1 MKKTFTIS
9 LGHLVFNVEEDAYDV
24 LKMYLDS
31 IKNYFQKMEN
41 DSEIISDF
49 ELRIAENFSSKLSSG
64 KQYINLSDVKE
75 VIQIMGSLDDFQE
88 IYNDTENET
97 ENIKEEKKTNNKLY
111 RDSSNRIIAGVCSGV
126 AEYFKI
132 DPIIVRVLFFIAVP
146 LNLIVYIIFW
156 IGIPSKDF
164 DPDLRKVLYR
174 DKENGVIG
182 GVSKGLSNY
191 LKIDANIIR
200 VVFVVSLFFGGAGLL
215 FYLLL
220 WIFTKEAKTIGEK
233 MNMSGFNVNLSN
245 IEDFIKKKTKNLNS
259 PENTLTKVFLFPF
272 RLLAPLI
279 NAFLKIGVFVFKAIF
294 FMFSSTFIVFIS
306 ILLFVFSTISFK
318 VISPEQDPEFY
329 ELLNAVP
336 DYFAIFSVIFLLL
349 TIVIS
354 VIISFYVLFKKKSN
368 SYFFMLLIFL
378 WIAFLILMMISLPS
392 IILNIQDLNLLPN
405 WIDGN
410 YSFIWKWDDGIMLNK
425 NN

>member
-1 MKKTFTIS
+1 MKKTLTINI
-9 LGHLVFNVEEDAYDV
+9 GHSIFNIEEDAYDI
-24 LKMYLDS
+24 LNRYLDS
-31 IKNYFQKMEN
+31 IKNYFNKIDN
-41 DSEIISDF
+41 DLDIIKDF
-49 ELRIAENFSSKLSSG
+49 ELRIAENFSSKVSSS
-64 KQYINLSDVKE
+64 KQCIDLSDVKE
-75 VIQIMGSLDDFQE
+75 VIEIMGSLDDFKE
-88 IYNDTENET
+88 IYNDTDT
-97 ENIKEEKKTNNKLY
+97 ENVKEEKKSNKLF
-111 RDSSNRIIAGVCSGV
+111 RDSSNRIIAGVCSGI

-156 IGIPSKDF
+156 TGIPSKDF
-164 DPDLRKVLYR
+164 NPDLRKILYR

-200 VVFVVSLFFGGAGLL
+200 IVFVVSLFFGGAGLL

-220 WIFTKEAKTIGEK
+220 WLFTKEAKTIGQK

-279 NAFLKIGVFVFKAIF
+279 NAFLKIGVFVFKTIF
-294 FMFSSTFIVFIS
+294 FMFSSIFIVFIS

-318 VISPEQDPEFY
+318 DISSEQDSEFY
-329 ELLNAVP
+329 ELLNALP
-336 DYFAIFSVIFLLL
+336 DYFATFSVVFLLL

-368 SYFFMLLIFL
+368 SYFFMVLVFL
-378 WIAFLILMMISLPS
+378 WIAFLILIMISLPN
-392 IILNIQDLNLLPN
+392 IILNMQELYLLPN

>member
-88 IYNDTENET
+88 IYDDDDQTEDV
-97 ENIKEEKKTNNKLY
+97 KEEKKENNKLY
-111 RDSSNRIIAGVCSGV
+111 RDSSNRIIAGVCSGI

-132 DPIIVRVLFFIAVP
+132 DPIIVRILFFIAVP

-164 DPDLRKVLYR
+164 DPDLRKILYR

-182 GVSKGLSNY
+182 GVAKGLSNY

-220 WIFTKEAKTIGEK
+220 WFFTKEAKTIGEK

-245 IEDFIKKKTKNLNS
+245 IEDFIKKKTKNLNNS
-259 PENTLTKVFLFPF
+259 ENTLTKIFLFPF
-272 RLLAPLI
+272 RLIAPLI
-279 NAFLKIGVFVFKAIF
+279 NAFLKIGVFVFKGVF
-294 FMFSSTFIVFIS
+294 FIVSSTVIIFYS
-306 ILLFVFSTISFK
+306 ILLLVFSRILFEDINR
-318 VISPEQDPEFY
+318 VEDPEFY
-329 ELLNAVP
+329 ELINSIP
-336 DYFAIFSVIFLLL
+336 DYFVIFSIIFLIL
-349 TIVIS
+349 TIAIS
-354 VIISFYVLFKKKSN
+354 VVVSFYVLFKKKIN
-368 SYFFMLLIFL
+368 SYLFVLMIFL
-378 WIAFLILMMISLPS
+378 WIAFLILITLS
-392 IILNIQDLNLLPN
+392 IPNVILIIQDLDLFPF
-405 WIDGN
+405 WISGFEN
-410 YSFIWKWDDGIMLNK
+410 NSYYYKWIY
-425 NN
+425 

>member
-1 MKKTFTIS
+1 MKKTLTINI
-9 LGHLVFNVEEDAYDV
+9 GHSIFNIEEDAYDI
-24 LKMYLDS
+24 LNRYLDS
-31 IKNYFQKMEN
+31 IKNYFNKIDN
-41 DSEIISDF
+41 DLEIIKDF
-49 ELRIAENFSSKLSSG
+49 ELRIAENFSSKVSSS
-64 KQYINLSDVKE
+64 KQCIDLSDVKE
-75 VIQIMGSLDDFQE
+75 VIEIMGSLDDFKE
-88 IYNDTENET
+88 IYNDTDT
-97 ENIKEEKKTNNKLY
+97 ENVKEEKKSNKLF
-111 RDSSNRIIAGVCSGV
+111 RDSSNRIIAGVCSGI

-156 IGIPSKDF
+156 TGIPSKDF
-164 DPDLRKVLYR
+164 NPDLRKILYR

-200 VVFVVSLFFGGAGLL
+200 IVFVVSLFFGGAGLL

-220 WIFTKEAKTIGEK
+220 WLFTKEAKTIGQK

-279 NAFLKIGVFVFKAIF
+279 NAFLKIGVFVFKTIF
-294 FMFSSTFIVFIS
+294 FMFSSIFIVFIS

-318 VISPEQDPEFY
+318 DISSEQDSEFY
-329 ELLNAVP
+329 ELLNALP
-336 DYFAIFSVIFLLL
+336 DYFAIFSVVFLLL

-368 SYFFMLLIFL
+368 SYFFMVLIFL
-378 WIAFLILMMISLPS
+378 WIAFLILIMISLPN
-392 IILNIQDLNLLPN
+392 IILNMQELYLLPN

>member
-9 LGHLVFNVEEDAYDV
+9 LGHSVFNVEEDAYDI

-88 IYNDTENET
+88 IYDDDDQTEDV
-97 ENIKEEKKTNNKLY
+97 KEEKKENNKLY
-111 RDSSNRIIAGVCSGV
+111 RDSSNRIIAGVCSGI

-132 DPIIVRVLFFIAVP
+132 DPIIVRILFFIAVP

-164 DPDLRKVLYR
+164 DPDLRKILYR

-182 GVSKGLSNY
+182 GVAKGLSNY

-220 WIFTKEAKTIGEK
+220 WFFTKEAKTIGEK

-245 IEDFIKKKTKNLNS
+245 IEDFIKKKTKNLNNS
-259 PENTLTKVFLFPF
+259 ENTLTKIFLFPF
-272 RLLAPLI
+272 RLIAPLI
-279 NAFLKIGVFVFKAIF
+279 NAFLKIGVFVFKGVF
-294 FMFSSTFIVFIS
+294 FIVSSTVIIFYS
-306 ILLFVFSTISFK
+306 ILLLVFSRILFEDINR
-318 VISPEQDPEFY
+318 VEDPEFY
-329 ELLNAVP
+329 ELINAIP
-336 DYFAIFSVIFLLL
+336 DYFVKFSIIFLIL
-349 TIVIS
+349 TIAIS
-354 VIISFYVLFKKKSN
+354 VVVSFYVLFKKKIN
-368 SYFFMLLIFL
+368 SYLFMLMIFL
-378 WIAFLILMMISLPS
+378 WIAFLILITLS
-392 IILNIQDLNLLPN
+392 IPNVILIIQDLDLLPF
-405 WIDGN
+405 WISGFEN
-410 YSFIWKWDDGIMLNK
+410 NSYYYKWIY
-425 NN
+425 

>member
-1 MKKTFTIS
+1 MKKTLTINIGYS
-9 LGHLVFNVEEDAYDV
+9 IFNIDEEAYEI
-24 LKMYLDS
+24 LNKYLDS
-31 IKNYFQKMEN
+31 IKDYFQKIDN
-41 DSEIISDF
+41 DPDIIKDF
-49 ELRIAENFSSKLSSG
+49 ELRIAENFSSKVSSS
-64 KQYINLSDVKE
+64 KQCIDLSDVKE
-75 VIQIMGSLDDFQE
+75 VIEIMGSLVDFKE
-88 IYNDTENET
+88 IYNDTET
-97 ENIKEEKKTNNKLY
+97 ENVKEEKKSNKLF
-111 RDSSNRIIAGVCSGV
+111 RDSSNRIIAGVCSGI

-164 DPDLRKVLYR
+164 NPDLRKILYR

-200 VVFVVSLFFGGAGLL
+200 VIFVLSLFFGGAGLL

-220 WIFTKEAKTIGEK
+220 WLFTKEAKTIGQK

-279 NAFLKIGVFVFKAIF
+279 NAFLKIGVFVFKTIF
-294 FMFSSTFIVFIS
+294 FMFSSIFIVFIS
-306 ILLFVFSTISFK
+306 ILLIIFSTISFK
-318 VISPEQDPEFY
+318 DISPEQDPEFY

-336 DYFAIFSVIFLLL
+336 DYFAIFSVLFLLL
-349 TIVIS
+349 TIIIS

-368 SYFFMLLIFL
+368 SYFFILLIFL
-378 WIAFLILMMISLPS
+378 WIAFLILIIISLPN
-392 IILNIQDLNLLPN
+392 IILNMQDLNLLPN

>member
-9 LGHLVFNVEEDAYDV
+9 LGHLVFNVEEDAYDI

-75 VIQIMGSLDDFQE
+75 VIQIMGSLDDFKE
-88 IYNDTENET
+88 IYNDVEAEQ
-97 ENIKEEKKTNNKLY
+97 EEEKKENNKLY
-111 RDSSNRIIAGVCSGV
+111 RDSSNRIIAGVCSGI
-126 AEYFKI
+126 AEYFKL

-164 DPDLRKVLYR
+164 DPDLRKILYR

-182 GVSKGLSNY
+182 GVAKGLSNY

-220 WIFTKEAKTIGEK
+220 WFFTKEAKTIGEK

-245 IEDFIKKKTKNLNS
+245 IEDYIKKKTKNLNNS
-259 PENTLTKVFLFPF
+259 ENTLTKIFLFPF
-272 RLLAPLI
+272 RLIAPLI
-279 NAFLKIGVFVFKAIF
+279 NAFLKIGVFVFKGVF
-294 FMFSSTFIVFIS
+294 FIVSSTVIVFYS
-306 ILLFVFSTISFK
+306 ILLLVFSRILFEDINR
-318 VISPEQDPEFY
+318 VEDPEFY
-329 ELLNAVP
+329 ELLNAIP
-336 DYFAIFSVIFLLL
+336 DYFVIFSIIFLIL
-349 TIVIS
+349 TIAIS
-354 VIISFYVLFKKKSN
+354 VVVSFYVLFKKKIN
-368 SYFFMLLIFL
+368 SYLFMLMIFL
-378 WIAFLILMMISLPS
+378 WIAFLILITLSIPN
-392 IILNIQDLNLLPN
+392 IILIIQDLDLLPF
-405 WIDGN
+405 WISGFEN
-410 YSFIWKWDDGIMLNK
+410 NSYYYKWIY
-425 NN
+425 

>member
-9 LGHLVFNVEEDAYDV
+9 LGHSVFNVEEDAYDV
-24 LKMYLDS
+24 LKIYLDS

-64 KQYINLSDVKE
+64 KQYINLTDVKE

-88 IYNDTENET
+88 IYDDDQTEDV
-97 ENIKEEKKTNNKLY
+97 KEEKKENNKLY
-111 RDSSNRIIAGVCSGV
+111 RDSSNRIIAGVCSGI

-132 DPIIVRVLFFIAVP
+132 DPIIVRILFFIAVP

-156 IGIPSKDF
+156 IGIPTKDF
-164 DPDLRKVLYR
+164 DPDLRKILYR

-182 GVSKGLSNY
+182 GVAKGLSNY

-220 WIFTKEAKTIGEK
+220 WFFTKEAKTIGEK

-279 NAFLKIGVFVFKAIF
+279 NAFLKIGVFVLKGVF
-294 FMFSSTFIVFIS
+294 FIVSSTFIIFYS
-306 ILLFVFSTISFK
+306 ILLLVFSRILFED
-318 VISPEQDPEFY
+318 INREQDPDFY

-336 DYFAIFSVIFLLL
+336 DYFAIFSIIFLIL
-349 TIVIS
+349 TIIIS
-354 VIISFYVLFKKKSN
+354 LIISFYVLFQRKSN
-368 SYFFMLLIFL
+368 LYFFMFLIFI
-378 WIAFLILMMISLPS
+378 WISFLILIIVSIPS
-392 IILNIQDLNLLPN
+392 VIFILQDLDLLPF
-405 WIDGN
+405 WISGFEN
-410 YSFIWKWDDGIMLNK
+410 NSFYYKWIY
-425 NN
+425 

>member
-9 LGHLVFNVEEDAYDV
+9 LGHSVFNVEEDAYDI

-75 VIQIMGSLDDFQE
+75 VIQIMGSLDDFKE
-88 IYNDTENET
+88 IYNDVEAEQ
-97 ENIKEEKKTNNKLY
+97 EEEKKENNKLY
-111 RDSSNRIIAGVCSGV
+111 RDSSNRIIAGVCSGI
-126 AEYFKI
+126 AEYFKL

-164 DPDLRKVLYR
+164 DPDLRKILYR

-182 GVSKGLSNY
+182 GVAKGLSNY

-245 IEDFIKKKTKNLNS
+245 IEDFIKKKTKNLNNS
-259 PENTLTKVFLFPF
+259 ENTLTKIFLFPF
-272 RLLAPLI
+272 RLIAPLI
-279 NAFLKIGVFVFKAIF
+279 NAFLKIGVFVFKGVF
-294 FMFSSTFIVFIS
+294 FIVSSTVIVFYS
-306 ILLFVFSTISFK
+306 ILLLVFSRILFEDINR
-318 VISPEQDPEFY
+318 VEDPEFY
-329 ELLNAVP
+329 ELLNAIP
-336 DYFAIFSVIFLLL
+336 DYFVIFSIIFLIL
-349 TIVIS
+349 TIAIS
-354 VIISFYVLFKKKSN
+354 VVVSFYVLFKKKIN
-368 SYFFMLLIFL
+368 SYLFMLMIFL
-378 WIAFLILMMISLPS
+378 WIAFLILITLS
-392 IILNIQDLNLLPN
+392 IPNVILIIQDLDLLPF
-405 WIDGN
+405 WISGFEN
-410 YSFIWKWDDGIMLNK
+410 NSYYYKWIY
-425 NN
+425 

>member
-1 MKKTFTIS
+1 MKKTLTINI
-9 LGHLVFNVEEDAYDV
+9 GHSIFNIEEDAYDI
-24 LKMYLDS
+24 LNRYLDS
-31 IKNYFQKMEN
+31 IKNYFNKIDN
-41 DSEIISDF
+41 DLEIIKDF
-49 ELRIAENFSSKLSSG
+49 ELRIAENFSSKVSSS
-64 KQYINLSDVKE
+64 KQCIDLSDVKE
-75 VIQIMGSLDDFQE
+75 VIEIMGSLDDFKE
-88 IYNDTENET
+88 IYNDTET
-97 ENIKEEKKTNNKLY
+97 ENVKEEKKSNKLF
-111 RDSSNRIIAGVCSGV
+111 RDSSNRIIAGVCSGI

-132 DPIIVRVLFFIAVP
+132 DPIIIRVLFFIAVP

-164 DPDLRKVLYR
+164 NPDLRKILYR

-200 VVFVVSLFFGGAGLL
+200 VIFVVSLFFGGAGLL
-215 FYLLL
+215 FYILL
-220 WIFTKEAKTIGEK
+220 WLFTKEAKTIGQK

-245 IEDFIKKKTKNLNS
+245 IENFIKKKTKNLNS

-279 NAFLKIGVFVFKAIF
+279 NAFLKIGVFVFKTIF
-294 FMFSSTFIVFIS
+294 FMFSSIFIVFFS

-318 VISPEQDPEFY
+318 DISPEQDPEFY

-336 DYFAIFSVIFLLL
+336 DYFAIFSVLFLLL

-378 WIAFLILMMISLPS
+378 WIAFLILIMISLPN
-392 IILNIQDLNLLPN
+392 IILNMQDLNLLPN

-410 YSFIWKWDDGIMLNK
+410 YSFIWKWDDGIK
-425 NN
+425 

>member
-1 MKKTFTIS
+1 MKKTLTINI
-9 LGHLVFNVEEDAYDV
+9 GHSIFNIEEDAYDI
-24 LKMYLDS
+24 LNRYLDS
-31 IKNYFQKMEN
+31 IKNYFNKIDN
-41 DSEIISDF
+41 DLEIIKDF
-49 ELRIAENFSSKLSSG
+49 ELRIAENFSSKVSSS
-64 KQYINLSDVKE
+64 KQCIDLSDVKE
-75 VIQIMGSLDDFQE
+75 VIEIMGSLDDFKE
-88 IYNDTENET
+88 IYNDTDT
-97 ENIKEEKKTNNKLY
+97 ENVKEEKKSNKLF
-111 RDSSNRIIAGVCSGV
+111 RDSSNRIIAGVCSGI

-164 DPDLRKVLYR
+164 NPDLRKILYR

-200 VVFVVSLFFGGAGLL
+200 IVFVVSLFFGGAGLL

-220 WIFTKEAKTIGEK
+220 WLFTKEAKTIGQK

-279 NAFLKIGVFVFKAIF
+279 NAFLKIGVFVFKTIF
-294 FMFSSTFIVFIS
+294 FMFSSIFIVFIS

-318 VISPEQDPEFY
+318 DISSEQDSEFY
-329 ELLNAVP
+329 ELLNALP
-336 DYFAIFSVIFLLL
+336 DYFAIFSVVFLLL

-368 SYFFMLLIFL
+368 SYFFMVLIFL
-378 WIAFLILMMISLPS
+378 WIAFLILIMISLPN
-392 IILNIQDLNLLPN
+392 IILNMQELYLLPN

>member
-9 LGHLVFNVEEDAYDV
+9 LGHSVFNVEEDAYDV

-88 IYNDTENET
+88 IYDDDDQTEDV
-97 ENIKEEKKTNNKLY
+97 KEEKKENNKLY
-111 RDSSNRIIAGVCSGV
+111 RDSSNRIIAGVCSGI

-132 DPIIVRVLFFIAVP
+132 DPIIVRILFFIAVP

-164 DPDLRKVLYR
+164 DPDLRKILYR

-182 GVSKGLSNY
+182 GVAKGLSNY

-220 WIFTKEAKTIGEK
+220 WFFTKEAKTIGEK

-245 IEDFIKKKTKNLNS
+245 IEDFIKKKTKNLNNS
-259 PENTLTKVFLFPF
+259 ENTLTKIFLFPF
-272 RLLAPLI
+272 RLIAPLI
-279 NAFLKIGVFVFKAIF
+279 NAFLKIGVFVFKGVF
-294 FMFSSTFIVFIS
+294 FIVSSTVIIFYS
-306 ILLFVFSTISFK
+306 ILLLVFSRILFEDINR
-318 VISPEQDPEFY
+318 VEDPEFY
-329 ELLNAVP
+329 ELINAIP
-336 DYFAIFSVIFLLL
+336 DYFVIFSIIFLIL
-349 TIVIS
+349 TIAIS
-354 VIISFYVLFKKKSN
+354 VVVSFYVLFKKKIN
-368 SYFFMLLIFL
+368 SYLFMLMIFL
-378 WIAFLILMMISLPS
+378 WIAFLILITLS
-392 IILNIQDLNLLPN
+392 IPNVILIIQDLDLFPF
-405 WIDGN
+405 WISGFEN
-410 YSFIWKWDDGIMLNK
+410 NSYYYKWIY
-425 NN
+425 

>member
-9 LGHLVFNVEEDAYDV
+9 LGHSVFNVEEDAYDI

-88 IYNDTENET
+88 IYDDDDQTEDV
-97 ENIKEEKKTNNKLY
+97 KEEKKENNKLY
-111 RDSSNRIIAGVCSGV
+111 RDSSNRIIAGVCSGI

-132 DPIIVRVLFFIAVP
+132 DPIIVRILFFIAVP

-164 DPDLRKVLYR
+164 DPDLRKILYR

-182 GVSKGLSNY
+182 GVAKGLSNY

-220 WIFTKEAKTIGEK
+220 WFFTKEAKTIGEK

-245 IEDFIKKKTKNLNS
+245 IEDFIKKKTKNLNNS
-259 PENTLTKVFLFPF
+259 ENTLTKIFLFPF
-272 RLLAPLI
+272 RLIAPLI
-279 NAFLKIGVFVFKAIF
+279 NAFLKIGVFIFKTIF
-294 FMFSSTFIVFIS
+294 FIFSSILIVSYS
-306 ILLFVFSTISFK
+306 ILLLIFSRILFEDISR
-318 VISPEQDPEFY
+318 VEDPEFY
-329 ELLNAVP
+329 ELLNAIP
-336 DYFAIFSVIFLLL
+336 DYFIIFSIIFLIL
-349 TIVIS
+349 TISIS
-354 VIISFYVLFKKKSN
+354 VVISFYVLFKKKIN
-368 SYFFMLLIFL
+368 TYLFMLMIFL
-378 WIAFLILMMISLPS
+378 WIAFFILITVS
-392 IILNIQDLNLLPN
+392 IPNVFLIIQDLDLLPF
-405 WIDGN
+405 WISGFEN
-410 YSFIWKWDDGIMLNK
+410 NSYYYKWIY
-425 NN
+425 

>member
-9 LGHLVFNVEEDAYDV
+9 LGHLVFNVEEDAYDI

-75 VIQIMGSLDDFQE
+75 VIQIMGSLDDFKE
-88 IYNDTENET
+88 IYNDVEAEQ
-97 ENIKEEKKTNNKLY
+97 EEEKKENNKLY
-111 RDSSNRIIAGVCSGV
+111 RDSSNRIIAGVCSGI
-126 AEYFKI
+126 AEYFKL

-164 DPDLRKVLYR
+164 DPDLRKILYR

-182 GVSKGLSNY
+182 GVAKGLSNY

-220 WIFTKEAKTIGEK
+220 WFFTKEAKTIGEK

-245 IEDFIKKKTKNLNS
+245 IEDYIKKKTKNLNNS
-259 PENTLTKVFLFPF
+259 ENTLTKIFLFPF
-272 RLLAPLI
+272 RLIAPLI
-279 NAFLKIGVFVFKAIF
+279 NAFLKIGVFVFKGVF
-294 FMFSSTFIVFIS
+294 FIVSSTVIIFYS
-306 ILLFVFSTISFK
+306 ILLLVFSIILFEDINR
-318 VISPEQDPEFY
+318 VEDPEFY
-329 ELLNAVP
+329 ELINAIP
-336 DYFAIFSVIFLLL
+336 DYFVIFSIIFLIL
-349 TIVIS
+349 TIAIS
-354 VIISFYVLFKKKSN
+354 VVVSFYVLFKKKIN
-368 SYFFMLLIFL
+368 SYLFMLMIFL
-378 WIAFLILMMISLPS
+378 WIAFLILITLSIPN
-392 IILNIQDLNLLPN
+392 IILIIQDLDLLPF
-405 WIDGN
+405 WISGFEN
-410 YSFIWKWDDGIMLNK
+410 KSYYYKWIY
-425 NN
+425 

>member
-1 MKKTFTIS
+1 MKKTLTINIGYS
-9 LGHLVFNVEEDAYDV
+9 IFNIDEDAYEI
-24 LKMYLDS
+24 LNKYLDS
-31 IKNYFQKMEN
+31 IKDYFQKIDN
-41 DSEIISDF
+41 DPDIIKDF
-49 ELRIAENFSSKLSSG
+49 ELRIAENFSSKVSSS
-64 KQYINLSDVKE
+64 KQCIDLSDVKE
-75 VIQIMGSLDDFQE
+75 VIEIMGSLDDFKE
-88 IYNDTENET
+88 IYNDTET
-97 ENIKEEKKTNNKLY
+97 ENVKEEKKSNKLF
-111 RDSSNRIIAGVCSGV
+111 RDSSNRIIAGVCSGI

-164 DPDLRKVLYR
+164 NPDLRKILYR

-200 VVFVVSLFFGGAGLL
+200 VIFVLSLFFGGAGLL

-220 WIFTKEAKTIGEK
+220 WLFTKEAKTIGQK

-279 NAFLKIGVFVFKAIF
+279 NAFLKIGVFVFKTIF
-294 FMFSSTFIVFIS
+294 FMFSSIFIVFIS
-306 ILLFVFSTISFK
+306 ILLIIFSTISFK
-318 VISPEQDPEFY
+318 DISPEQDPEFY

-336 DYFAIFSVIFLLL
+336 DYFAIFSVLFLLL
-349 TIVIS
+349 TIIIS

-368 SYFFMLLIFL
+368 SYFFILLIFL
-378 WIAFLILMMISLPS
+378 WIAFLILIIISLPN
-392 IILNIQDLNLLPN
+392 IILNMQDLNLLPN

>member
-9 LGHLVFNVEEDAYDV
+9 LGHSVFNVEEDAYDV
-24 LKMYLDS
+24 LKIYLDS

-64 KQYINLSDVKE
+64 KQYINLTDVKE

-88 IYNDTENET
+88 IYDDDQTEDV
-97 ENIKEEKKTNNKLY
+97 KEEKKENNKLY
-111 RDSSNRIIAGVCSGV
+111 RDSSNRIIAGVCSGI

-132 DPIIVRVLFFIAVP
+132 DPIIVRILFFIAVP

-156 IGIPSKDF
+156 IGIPTKDF
-164 DPDLRKVLYR
+164 DPDLRKILYR

-182 GVSKGLSNY
+182 GVAKGLSNY

-220 WIFTKEAKTIGEK
+220 WFFTKEAKTIGEK

-259 PENTLTKVFLFPF
+259 PENTLTKIFLFPF

-279 NAFLKIGVFVFKAIF
+279 NAFLKIGVFVLKGVF
-294 FMFSSTFIVFIS
+294 FIVSSTFIVFYS
-306 ILLFVFSTISFK
+306 ILLLVFSRILFED
-318 VISPEQDPEFY
+318 INRDQDPDFY

-336 DYFAIFSVIFLLL
+336 DYFVIFSIIFLIL
-349 TIVIS
+349 TIIIS
-354 VIISFYVLFKKKSN
+354 LIISFYVLFQRKSN
-368 SYFFMLLIFL
+368 LYFFMFLIFI
-378 WIAFLILMMISLPS
+378 WISFLILIIVSIPS
-392 IILNIQDLNLLPN
+392 VIFILQDLDLLPF
-405 WIDGN
+405 WISGFEN
-410 YSFIWKWDDGIMLNK
+410 NSFYYKWIY
-425 NN
+425 

>member
-9 LGHLVFNVEEDAYDV
+9 LGHSVFNVEEDAYDI

-75 VIQIMGSLDDFQE
+75 VIQIMGSLDDFKE
-88 IYNDTENET
+88 IYNDVEAEQ
-97 ENIKEEKKTNNKLY
+97 EEEKKENNKLY
-111 RDSSNRIIAGVCSGV
+111 RDSSNRIIAGVCSGI
-126 AEYFKI
+126 AEYFKL

-164 DPDLRKVLYR
+164 DPDLRKILYR

-182 GVSKGLSNY
+182 GIAKGLSNY

-200 VVFVVSLFFGGAGLL
+200 VIFVVSLFFGGAGLL

-220 WIFTKEAKTIGEK
+220 WFFTKEAKTIGEK

-245 IEDFIKKKTKNLNS
+245 IEDFIKKKTKNLNNS
-259 PENTLTKVFLFPF
+259 ENTLTKIFLFPF
-272 RLLAPLI
+272 RLIAPLI
-279 NAFLKIGVFVFKAIF
+279 NAFLKIGVFVFKGVF
-294 FMFSSTFIVFIS
+294 FIVSSTVIIFYS
-306 ILLFVFSTISFK
+306 ILLLVFSRILFEDINR
-318 VISPEQDPEFY
+318 VEDPEFY
-329 ELLNAVP
+329 ELINAIP
-336 DYFAIFSVIFLLL
+336 DYFVIFSIIFLIL
-349 TIVIS
+349 TIAIS
-354 VIISFYVLFKKKSN
+354 VVVSFYVLFKKKIN
-368 SYFFMLLIFL
+368 SYLFMLMIFL
-378 WIAFLILMMISLPS
+378 WIAFLILITLS
-392 IILNIQDLNLLPN
+392 IPNVILIIQDLDLLPF
-405 WIDGN
+405 WISGFEN
-410 YSFIWKWDDGIMLNK
+410 NSYYYKWIY
-425 NN
+425 